1 MSAPLHRSLR
11 ALANDRASGPLWWLL
26 VATVLIALWVA
37 WMFWARVP
45 VYAVS
50 DESRIEV
57 ALDVHS
63 IESAV
68 QGKVVSSNLV
78 LDRWVEAGEVI
89 VKLDATRFEL
99 ELAAKQAL
107 VGNLAAEI
115 EPIRAEIAA
124 KTTALELQGSVVQ
137 TQVAEARARHRGGVA
152 LAQSAREEAER
163 SAQLREQAVVSESE
177 FSRVRAEGQV
187 TQASAQALEVA
198 ITRIEAE
205 GRLRRKEIESELA
218 ELQRELE
225 QIEGRRTQEQLE
237 VESLRHEIDLRS
249 IRAPVSGNLGEV
261 ARVHVGSVIEAG
273 DRLGVVVPPG
283 SLRVAA
289 SFPPDVALGR
299 VRHGQSARLRLN
311 GFPWMEFGTLS
322 LAVDTVGSEVSNGTI
337 RVQLEIVGDVPPGI
351 PMQHGLPGSVEVEV
365 ERVSPAELALRAAG
379 RVLERPKVSAQAGRE
394 PR

>member
-26 VATVLIALWVA
+26 VATVFLVLWAA

-50 DESRIEV
+50 GDSRIEV
-57 ALDVHS
+57 ELDVRS
-63 IESAV
+63 IESLV
-68 QGKVVSSNLV
+68 EGKVVSSNLV

-89 VKLDATRFEL
+89 VQLDATRLEL
-99 ELAAKQAL
+99 ELTAKQAL
-107 VGNLAAEI
+107 VENLSAELGPIQAEI
-115 EPIRAEIAA
+115 EA
-124 KTTALELQGSVVQ
+124 KKTALALLGNVTQ
-137 TQVAEARARHRGGVA
+137 TQVAEARARHRGSVA

-163 SAQLREQAVVSESE
+163 SAQLRDKAIVSESE
-177 FSRVRAEGQV
+177 FSKVRTEGQV
-187 TQASAQALEVA
+187 TAASAQALEVA
-198 ITRIEAE
+198 ISRIEAE
-205 GRLRRKEIESELA
+205 GKLRRNELEADLA
-218 ELQRELE
+218 ERERELE
-225 QIEGRRTQEQLE
+225 QIAGRRTQEQHRI
-237 VESLRHEIDLRS
+237 ESLRHEIDLRS
-249 IRAPVSGNLGEV
+249 IRAPVGGNLGEV
-261 ARVHVGSVIEAG
+261 ARVHVGSVVQAG

-289 SFPPDVALGR
+289 GFPPDVALGR
-299 VRHGQSARLRLN
+299 VRHGQRARLRLD

-322 LAVDTVGSEVSNGTI
+322 LSVASVGSEVSDGTI

-379 RVLERPKVSAQAGRE
+379 RVLERPKATARAGDA